1 MRKKN
6 EIEQKLDEKELE
18 SDLHKDL
25 NSQYSRIEVLEKFYE
40 DKNPYVL
47 GLMNF
52 FSTLFFF
59 ELLFILIR
67 SLVNNMTLG
76 FTVGFFSK
84 LSPFV
89 HFAILILC
97 IASVIKR
104 RSAVEVVIDRWPF

>member
-18 SDLHKDL
+18 SDLYRDL
-25 NSQYSRIEVLEKFYE
+25 NSEYSRIDVFERFYE
-40 DKNPYVL
+40 DRNPYVI
-47 GLMNF
+47 GAMNF

-59 ELLFILIR
+59 EVLFLLVRNLTINL
-67 SLVNNMTLG
+67 TLG
-76 FTVGFFSK
+76 FTAEFFSV

-89 HFAILILC
+89 NVSILIVS
-97 IASVIKR
+97 IVSVIKR

>member
-18 SDLHKDL
+18 SDLHREL
-25 NSQYSRIEVLEKFYE
+25 NSEYSRIDVLEKFYE
-40 DKNPYVL
+40 DRNPYVI
-47 GLMNF
+47 GAMNF

-59 ELLFILIR
+59 ELLFLLIR
-67 SLVNNMTLG
+67 NLTNNMTLG
-76 FTVGFFSK
+76 FTVEFFSV

-89 HFAILILC
+89 HVAILILC
-97 IASVIKR
+97 ITSVIKR